1 MLYHIIL
8 YYIIF
13 FYIILHYILLYYI
26 TYIEF
31 VFLIAVLYTFVR
43 FYLQKKW
50 VDVFLVGWTRVMLLR
65 LKVDLGFLLSQMS
78 HFTRTSSE
86 QSTEKGF
93 LSSTMVSGFLQVEIH
108 VVLNSQFAIFA
119 NIYLYTYWG
128 ENKLTFT
135 LLYHCIQMW
144 LKSKANCQ
152 SRLPYIHRCCIR
164 CTVSCSCGW
173 YSNSFGMH
181 CNHIF
186 TRIRYCFPLMCFF
199 VESGCNNQYSVR
211 KNMYQTL
218 SIWVRIF

>member
-119 NIYLYTYWG
+119 NIYLYTY
-128 ENKLTFT
+128 
-135 LLYHCIQMW
+135 
-144 LKSKANCQ
+144 
-152 SRLPYIHRCCIR
+152 
-164 CTVSCSCGW
+164 
-173 YSNSFGMH
+173 
-181 CNHIF
+181 
-186 TRIRYCFPLMCFF
+186 
-199 VESGCNNQYSVR
+199 
-211 KNMYQTL
+211 
-218 SIWVRIF
+218 